1 MSGSL
6 WYTIYMYIYTIL
18 WYRIY
23 AHIYILNKYT
33 RKQLLWSQCHVEC
46 HSPQPEVVQLHLC
59 ADYAYGISDTHYIQ
73 IKKIRK
79 RRKKN
84 WLNCQSIFN
93 ILS

>member
-6 WYTIYMYIYTIL
+6 WYIIYMYIYTIL

-46 HSPQPEVVQLHLC
+46 HSPQPG
-59 ADYAYGISDTHYIQ
+59 ADYAYGISDTSQ
-73 IKKIRK
+73 
-79 RRKKN
+79 N
-84 WLNCQSIFN
+84 G
-93 ILS
+93 ILRLKFSNFHMI